1 MKTEMKSSLK
11 LFMRP
16 FLVVL
21 GFMLLYALVHA
32 VLGFYGEKD
41 SASISQN
48 LEKTE
53 IERQNSAL
61 SPKQEE
67 ANTTTTATEE
77 NPTKDSPLPLETA
90 TQKQENKQEI
100 KQETK
105 QENKQETKQ
114 ENKQETK
121 QENKQETKQ
130 ENKQETKQENK
141 QETKQEQEKEN
152 EPKQNSASSVQNNQK
167 TPTTPTIGK
176 KPLEYKVAVSG
187 VNVRAFPSTKG
198 KILGSLAKDKSVKVL
213 EIQNDWAKIEFSN
226 ETKGYVFLKLL
237 KKAE

>member
-1 MKTEMKSSLK
+1 M
-11 LFMRP
+11 
-16 FLVVL
+16 
-21 GFMLLYALVHA
+21 LYALAHA
-32 VLGFYGEKD
+32 ALGFYGEKD

-53 IERQNSAL
+53 MERQNSAL

-67 ANTTTTATEE
+67 TNTTTTATEE
-77 NPTKDSPLPLETA
+77 NPTKDPPLPLETA
-90 TQKQENKQEI
+90 TQ
-100 KQETK
+100 
-105 QENKQETKQ
+105 
-114 ENKQETK
+114 
-121 QENKQETKQ
+121 KQ

-152 EPKQNSASSVQNNQK
+152 ESKQNSASPIQNHQK
-167 TPTTPTIGK
+167 TLSTPTIGK
-176 KPLEYKVAVSG
+176 KPLEYKAAVNS

-198 KILGSLAKDKSVKVL
+198 KILGSLAKNKSVKVL

>member
-16 FLVVL
+16 LLVVL
-21 GFMLLYALVHA
+21 AFMLLYALVHA
-32 VLGFYGEKD
+32 ALGFYVKKD
-41 SASISQN
+41 STPIN
-48 LEKTE
+48 PNIEKTE
-53 IERQNSAL
+53 TERQNSAL

-77 NPTKDSPLPLETA
+77 NPTKDTVPPLDTA
-90 TQKQENKQEI
+90 AQ

-105 QENKQETKQ
+105 QEI
-114 ENKQETK
+114 
-121 QENKQETKQ
+121 
-130 ENKQETKQENK
+130 
-141 QETKQEQEKEN
+141 KQEQEKEN
-152 EPKQNSASSVQNNQK
+152 EPKQNSVSPVQNDQK
-167 TPTTPTIGK
+167 APTISTMGK

-198 KILGSLAKDKSVKVL
+198 KILGLLLKNKSVKVL
-213 EIQNDWAKIEFSN
+213 EIQNDWAEIEFSN
-226 ETKGYVFLKLL
+226 KTKGYVFLKLL

>member
-1 MKTEMKSSLK
+1 MVGMKTEMKSSLK
-11 LFMRP
+11 LFVRP

-21 GFMLLYALVHA
+21 GFMLLYALAHA
-32 VLGFYGEKD
+32 ALGFYGEKD

-53 IERQNSAL
+53 IERQNSTL

-67 ANTTTTATEE
+67 TNTTTTATEE
-77 NPTKDSPLPLETA
+77 NPTKDSPLPLETP
-90 TQKQENKQEI
+90 TQEKEN
-100 KQETK
+100 K
-105 QENKQETKQ
+105 QENKQET
-114 ENKQETK
+114 
-121 QENKQETKQ
+121 
-130 ENKQETKQENK
+130 K

-152 EPKQNSASSVQNNQK
+152 EPKQNSASPIQNHQK
-167 TPTTPTIGK
+167 TLSTPTIGK
-176 KPLEYKVAVSG
+176 KPLEYKAAVNS

-198 KILGSLAKDKSVKVL
+198 KILGSLAKNKSVKVL

-226 ETKGYVFLKLL
+226 KTKGYVFLKLL

>member
-1 MKTEMKSSLK
+1 MKSSLK

-21 GFMLLYALVHA
+21 AFMLLYALMHA
-32 VLGFYGEKD
+32 ALGFYVKKD

-53 IERQNSAL
+53 IERQNSVL

-67 ANTTTTATEE
+67 ANTTTTIAEE

-90 TQKQENKQEI
+90 AQEKEDKQEI
-100 KQETK
+100 KQE
-105 QENKQETKQ
+105 
-114 ENKQETK
+114 
-121 QENKQETKQ
+121 
-130 ENKQETKQENK
+130 
-141 QETKQEQEKEN
+141 QEKETK
-152 EPKQNSASSVQNNQK
+152 PKQNSASPTQNHQK
-167 TPTTPTIGK
+167 TLTTPTIGQ
-176 KPLEYKVAVSG
+176 KPLEYKVAVNS

-198 KILGSLAKDKSVKVL
+198 KIIGSLIKDKSVKVL
-213 EIQNDWAKIEFSN
+213 EIQNDWAKIEFSH
-226 ETKGYVFLKLL
+226 EKKGYVFLKLL

>member
-1 MKTEMKSSLK
+1 MKSSLK

-21 GFMLLYALVHA
+21 GFMLLYALAHA
-32 VLGFYGEKD
+32 ALGFYAKKD

-53 IERQNSAL
+53 TERQNSAL

-77 NPTKDSPLPLETA
+77 NPTKDPPLPLETA
-90 TQKQENKQEI
+90 TQKQET

-105 QENKQETKQ
+105 QEN
-114 ENKQETK
+114 
-121 QENKQETKQ
+121 
-130 ENKQETKQENK
+130 
-141 QETKQEQEKEN
+141 KQEQEKEN
-152 EPKQNSASSVQNNQK
+152 EPKQNSAPSVQNNQK
-167 TPTTPTIGK
+167 TPTISTIGK

-198 KILGSLAKDKSVKVL
+198 KILGSLAKNKSVKVL

>member
-21 GFMLLYALVHA
+21 GFMLLYALAHA
-32 VLGFYGEKD
+32 ALGFYGEKD
-41 SASISQN
+41 SASIRSQN

-53 IERQNSAL
+53 IERQNSVL

-67 ANTTTTATEE
+67 TNTTTTATEE
-77 NPTKDSPLPLETA
+77 NPTKDPPLPLETA
-90 TQKQENKQEI
+90 TQ
-100 KQETK
+100 K

-121 QENKQETKQ
+121 QER
-130 ENKQETKQENK
+130 
-141 QETKQEQEKEN
+141 EKEN
-152 EPKQNSASSVQNNQK
+152 EPKQNSASPIQNNQK

-176 KPLEYKVAVSG
+176 KPLEYKAAVSG

-198 KILGSLAKDKSVKVL
+198 KILGSLAKNKSVKVL

>member
-32 VLGFYGEKD
+32 ALGFYGEKD

-48 LEKTE
+48 LEKTK
-53 IERQNSAL
+53 IERQNSTL

-67 ANTTTTATEE
+67 TNMTTTATEE
-77 NPTKDSPLPLETA
+77 NPTKDPPLPLETA
-90 TQKQENKQEI
+90 TQKQEA
-100 KQETK
+100 
-105 QENKQETKQ
+105 
-114 ENKQETK
+114 
-121 QENKQETKQ
+121 
-130 ENKQETKQENK
+130 KQENK

-152 EPKQNSASSVQNNQK
+152 ESKQNSASLIQNNQK
-167 TPTTPTIGK
+167 TLSTPTIGK
-176 KPLEYKVAVSG
+176 KPLEYKAAVNS

-198 KILGSLAKDKSVKVL
+198 KILGSLAKNKSVKVL

>member
-11 LFMRP
+11 LFMWP

-21 GFMLLYALVHA
+21 AFMLLYALVHA
-32 VLGFYGEKD
+32 MLGFYVKKD
-41 SASISQN
+41 SASINQN

-53 IERQNSAL
+53 IERQNRAL

-77 NPTKDSPLPLETA
+77 SPTKDTAPPLETA
-90 TQKQENKQEI
+90 AQ

-105 QENKQETKQ
+105 QEI
-114 ENKQETK
+114 
-121 QENKQETKQ
+121 
-130 ENKQETKQENK
+130 
-141 QETKQEQEKEN
+141 KQEQEKEN
-152 EPKQNSASSVQNNQK
+152 EPKQNSVSPVQNNQK
-167 TPTTPTIGK
+167 TPTTPLMGK
-176 KPLEYKVAVSG
+176 KPLEYKVAVNS

-198 KILGSLAKDKSVKVL
+198 KIIGSLAKDKSVKVL

>member
-1 MKTEMKSSLK
+1 MKSSLK
-11 LFMRP
+11 LFVRP

-21 GFMLLYALVHA
+21 GFMLLYALAHA
-32 VLGFYGEKD
+32 ALGFYGEKD

-53 IERQNSAL
+53 IERQNSTL

-67 ANTTTTATEE
+67 ANTITTATEE
-77 NPTKDSPLPLETA
+77 NPAKDSPLPLETP
-90 TQKQENKQEI
+90 TQEKENKQEI
-100 KQETK
+100 
-105 QENKQETKQ
+105 
-114 ENKQETK
+114 
-121 QENKQETKQ
+121 
-130 ENKQETKQENK
+130 
-141 QETKQEQEKEN
+141 KQEQEKEN
-152 EPKQNSASSVQNNQK
+152 EPKQNSTSPIQNHQK
-167 TPTTPTIGK
+167 APTTPLMGK

-198 KILGSLAKDKSVKVL
+198 KILGLLLKNKSVKVL

-226 ETKGYVFLKLL
+226 KTKGYVFLKLL

>member
-21 GFMLLYALVHA
+21 AFMLLYALAHA
-32 VLGFYGEKD
+32 ALGFYVKKD
-41 SASISQN
+41 SAPISPN
-48 LEKTE
+48 VEKSET
-53 IERQNSAL
+53 ERQNSAL
-61 SPKQEE
+61 SPKEE
-67 ANTTTTATEE
+67 TNATTTATEQ
-77 NPTKDSPLPLETA
+77 NPTKDTAPPLETA
-90 TQKQENKQEI
+90 AQEK
-100 KQETK
+100 ET
-105 QENKQETKQ
+105 
-114 ENKQETK
+114 
-121 QENKQETKQ
+121 
-130 ENKQETKQENK
+130 K

-152 EPKQNSASSVQNNQK
+152 EPKQNSVSPVQNNQK
-167 TPTTPTIGK
+167 APTTPTMGK

-198 KILGSLAKDKSVKVL
+198 KIIGSLVKDKSVKVL
-213 EIQNDWAKIEFSN
+213 EIQNDWAEIEFSH

>member
-21 GFMLLYALVHA
+21 GFMLLYALAHA
-32 VLGFYGEKD
+32 ALGFYGEKD

-48 LEKTE
+48 LEKSE

-67 ANTTTTATEE
+67 TNMTTTATEE

-90 TQKQENKQEI
+90 TQKQEA
-100 KQETK
+100 K
-105 QENKQETKQ
+105 QEN
-114 ENKQETK
+114 
-121 QENKQETKQ
+121 
-130 ENKQETKQENK
+130 
-141 QETKQEQEKEN
+141 KQEQEKEN
-152 EPKQNSASSVQNNQK
+152 EPKQNSASPIQNHQK
-167 TPTTPTIGK
+167 TLSTPTIGK
-176 KPLEYKVAVSG
+176 KPLEYKAAVNS

-198 KILGSLAKDKSVKVL
+198 KILGSLAKNKSVKVL

>member
-32 VLGFYGEKD
+32 ALGFYGEKD

-53 IERQNSAL
+53 MERQNSAL

-67 ANTTTTATEE
+67 TNTTTTATEE
-77 NPTKDSPLPLETA
+77 NPTKDPPLPLETA
-90 TQKQENKQEI
+90 TQKQE
-100 KQETK
+100 T
-105 QENKQETKQ
+105 
-114 ENKQETK
+114 
-121 QENKQETKQ
+121 
-130 ENKQETKQENK
+130 K

-152 EPKQNSASSVQNNQK
+152 ESKQNSASPIQNHQK
-167 TPTTPTIGK
+167 TLSTPTIGK
-176 KPLEYKVAVSG
+176 KPLEYKAAVNS

-198 KILGSLAKDKSVKVL
+198 KILGSLAKNKSVKVL

>member
-16 FLVVL
+16 SLVVL
-21 GFMLLYALVHA
+21 AFMLLYALAHA
-32 VLGFYGEKD
+32 ALGFYVKKD
-41 SASISQN
+41 SAPISQN

-53 IERQNSAL
+53 TERQNSAL
-61 SPKQEE
+61 SPKEE
-67 ANTTTTATEE
+67 ANATTTATEE
-77 NPTKDSPLPLETA
+77 NPTKDTAPPLETTA
-90 TQKQENKQEI
+90 QEK
-100 KQETK
+100 ET
-105 QENKQETKQ
+105 
-114 ENKQETK
+114 
-121 QENKQETKQ
+121 
-130 ENKQETKQENK
+130 K

-152 EPKQNSASSVQNNQK
+152 DSKQDSVSPVQNNQK
-167 TPTTPTIGK
+167 TPTTPTMGK

-198 KILGSLAKDKSVKVL
+198 KIIGSLLKNKSVKVL
-213 EIQNDWAKIEFSN
+213 EIQNDWAEIEFSH

>member
-21 GFMLLYALVHA
+21 AFMLLYALVHA
-32 VLGFYGEKD
+32 ALGFYGEKD

-48 LEKTE
+48 LEKSE
-53 IERQNSAL
+53 MERQSSAL
-61 SPKQEE
+61 LPKQEE

-77 NPTKDSPLPLETA
+77 NPTKDPPLPLETA
-90 TQKQENKQEI
+90 TQKQEI
-100 KQETK
+100 KQE
-105 QENKQETKQ
+105 N
-114 ENKQETK
+114 
-121 QENKQETKQ
+121 
-130 ENKQETKQENK
+130 
-141 QETKQEQEKEN
+141 KQEQEKEN
-152 EPKQNSASSVQNNQK
+152 EPKQNSASSIQNHQK

-198 KILGSLAKDKSVKVL
+198 KILGSLAKNKSVKVL

>member
-21 GFMLLYALVHA
+21 AFMLLYALAHA
-32 VLGFYGEKD
+32 ALGFYAKKD
-41 SASISQN
+41 STSISQN
-48 LEKTE
+48 LEKSE
-53 IERQNSAL
+53 IERPNSAL

-67 ANTTTTATEE
+67 ANMPPTATEE
-77 NPTKDSPLPLETA
+77 NPTKDPPLPLETT
-90 TQKQENKQEI
+90 TQKQEI
-100 KQETK
+100 
-105 QENKQETKQ
+105 
-114 ENKQETK
+114 
-121 QENKQETKQ
+121 
-130 ENKQETKQENK
+130 K

-152 EPKQNSASSVQNNQK
+152 EPKQNSASPVQNHQK
-167 TPTTPTIGK
+167 TLSTPTIGQ

-198 KILGSLAKDKSVKVL
+198 KIIGSLAKDKSVKVL
-213 EIQNDWAKIEFSN
+213 EIQNDWAKIEFFN
-226 ETKGYVFLKLL
+226 KTKGYVFLKLL

>member
-1 MKTEMKSSLK
+1 MVGMKTEMRSSLK
-11 LFMRP
+11 LFVRP

-21 GFMLLYALVHA
+21 GFMLLYALAHA
-32 VLGFYGEKD
+32 ALGFYGEKD

-53 IERQNSAL
+53 IERQNSTL

-67 ANTTTTATEE
+67 TNTTTTATEE
-77 NPTKDSPLPLETA
+77 NPTKDSPLPLETT
-90 TQKQENKQEI
+90 TQ
-100 KQETK
+100 K

-114 ENKQETK
+114 ENKQEP
-121 QENKQETKQ
+121 
-130 ENKQETKQENK
+130 
-141 QETKQEQEKEN
+141 KQEQEKEN
-152 EPKQNSASSVQNNQK
+152 EPKQNSASPTQNHQK
-167 TPTTPTIGK
+167 TLSTPTIGK
-176 KPLEYKVAVSG
+176 KPLEYKAAVNS

-198 KILGSLAKDKSVKVL
+198 KILGSLAKNKSVKVL

>member
-1 MKTEMKSSLK
+1 MKSSLK
-11 LFMRP
+11 LFVRP

-21 GFMLLYALVHA
+21 GFMLLYALAHA
-32 VLGFYGEKD
+32 GLGFYGEKD

-53 IERQNSAL
+53 IERQNSTL

-67 ANTTTTATEE
+67 ANTPPTATEE

-90 TQKQENKQEI
+90 TQ
-100 KQETK
+100 
-105 QENKQETKQ
+105 
-114 ENKQETK
+114 
-121 QENKQETKQ
+121 
-130 ENKQETKQENK
+130 
-141 QETKQEQEKEN
+141 EN
-152 EPKQNSASSVQNNQK
+152 EPKQNSASPVQNHQK
-167 TPTTPTIGK
+167 TLSTPTIGK
-176 KPLEYKVAVSG
+176 KPLEYKVAVNS

>member
-1 MKTEMKSSLK
+1 MKTEMRSSLK
-11 LFMRP
+11 LFVRP

-32 VLGFYGEKD
+32 ALGFYGEKD

-53 IERQNSAL
+53 MERQNSAL

-67 ANTTTTATEE
+67 TNTTTTATEE
-77 NPTKDSPLPLETA
+77 NPTKDPPLPLETA
-90 TQKQENKQEI
+90 TQKQE
-100 KQETK
+100 T
-105 QENKQETKQ
+105 
-114 ENKQETK
+114 
-121 QENKQETKQ
+121 
-130 ENKQETKQENK
+130 K

-152 EPKQNSASSVQNNQK
+152 EPKQNSVSPTQNNQK
-167 TPTTPTIGK
+167 TLSTPTIGK
-176 KPLEYKVAVSG
+176 KPLEYKAAVNS

-198 KILGSLAKDKSVKVL
+198 KILGSLAKNKSVKVL

-226 ETKGYVFLKLL
+226 KTKGYVFLKLL